1 VVPVLRYP
9 GKSLPD
15 TAQNMARYMNDNG
28 LDATSTFVR
37 VDAKAAAANR
47 AANRLL
53 YQSGTSMEEFP
64 FVSTAQ
70 GGPWAYLTQV
80 SIAEQRAQGLL
91 LANFYGTNGIMPGDP
106 FAIWIDWGH

>member
-1 VVPVLRYP
+1 MPVLRYP

-15 TAQNMARYMNDNG
+15 TAQNMARYMSDNG

-53 YQSGTSMEEFP
+53 YQGGTSMEEFP
-64 FVSTAQ
+64 FASTAQ
-70 GGPWAYLTQV
+70 GGPGAYLTQV
-80 SIAEQRAQGLL
+80 SVAEQRAQGLL
-91 LANFYGTNGIMPGDP
+91 LANFYRANGVMPGDP